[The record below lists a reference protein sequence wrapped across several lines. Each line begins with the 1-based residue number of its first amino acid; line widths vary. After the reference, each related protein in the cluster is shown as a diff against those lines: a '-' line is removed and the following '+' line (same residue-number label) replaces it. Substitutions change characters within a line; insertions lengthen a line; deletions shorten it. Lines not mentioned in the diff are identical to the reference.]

1 MTGTCHKEIIMALNA
16 KKRKRVKQ
24 KLRRKNKLKR
34 LPKYPEIVV
43 QEADASVNSEF
54 VATVR
59 QIVNGIDLTD
69 PTQFPPDVRTFFQ
82 NLCRAGLRGSLIKAT
97 RFVEPALK
105 QTKANQLKSYL
116 GNFIMDGLKN
126 SLQIEKY
133 VPYNDFYVEFLGQN
147 IIITFDSLLSCY
159 SKFGKIYYSRRKPQV
174 NIEGKDYTVAFSRH
188 AIERYC
194 QRTVADAYSYSGT
207 GDAFMYLSY
216 CNRYDH
222 HSSEWN
228 GKQKH
233 YLSFYSDCLNGFF
246 TGEFARLILEKKDVP
261 DYSHAYRIGY
271 LPVRLWKGFACA
283 ATLLV
288 PGMKG
293 TPEQILLK
301 NADIDKTLKTKLIQ
315 SNQLKL
321 SIRECVVNDMAWV
334 LKWYHDNGV
343 PQVIKTGK
351 KLLPQYI

>member
-1 MTGTCHKEIIMALNA
+1 MALNA
-16 KKRKRVKQ
+16 KQIKAKKRKRIKRNLL
-24 KLRRKNKLKR
+24 KKNQLKR
-34 LPKYPEIVV
+34 LPKYPEIVL
-43 QEADASVNSEF
+43 QKADASVSPEF
-54 VATVR
+54 VAAVR
-59 QIVNGIDLTD
+59 QIVNGIDLAD
-69 PTQFPPDVRTFFQ
+69 PAQFPPSVRVFFQ
-82 NLCRAGLRGSLIKAT
+82 NLCRVGLSSSLTKAT

-105 QTKANQLKSYL
+105 HAKAIQLKCYL
-116 GNFIMDGLKN
+116 GDFIMDGLKN
-126 SLQIEKY
+126 ALQIEKY
-133 VPYNDFYVEFLGQN
+133 VPYNDFYIEYSGQN
-147 IIITFDSLLSCY
+147 IIIRFDSLLSCY
-159 SKFGKIYYSRRKPQV
+159 SKFGKIYYSRWKPQV

-188 AIERYC
+188 AIERYR
-194 QRTVADAYSYSGT
+194 QRTVGDGYSYGGT

-222 HSSEWN
+222 HSNEWN

-233 YLSFYSDCLNGFF
+233 YLSFYSDCLKGFF
-246 TGEFARLILEKKDVP
+246 TGEFARRILEKDDVP
-261 DYSHAYRIGY
+261 NYSHACRMGY

-301 NADIDKTLKTKLIQ
+301 NADIDETLKKRLIQ

-321 SIRECVVNDMAWV
+321 SIRECIANDVIWV

-343 PQVIKTGK
+343 SQVIRTGK
-351 KLLPQYI
+351 RLIPEYI